1 VDRLSQQLNNQQ
13 NSLFTAYKTLA
24 GLKSQDGYDSDS
36 MEAQDAKQMIDFW
49 RTKRNETMERL
60 NKDSIGVQEA
70 AEEPRAYKPKEPN
83 RMPKHPADVEYIDR
97 SSSPNS
103 PASESSAN
111 SSIFAESRVLVAKKP
126 SKKRRTWE
134 SSSDDDN

>member
-1 VDRLSQQLNNQQ
+1 
-13 NSLFTAYKTLA
+13 
-24 GLKSQDGYDSDS
+24 

-60 NKDSIGVQEA
+60 NKESITGVQEA

-83 RMPKHPADVEYIDR
+83 RMPKHPADVEYIDS
-97 SSSPNS
+97 SSSPKS

-111 SSIFAESRVLVAKKP
+111 SSIFAESRVLVAKRP
-126 SKKRRTWE
+126 SKKRRTVWE